1 MMLGGMKQGQAGR
14 VAGFADGTAPGYR
27 AQLLAMGFTPGA
39 AVRVERVAPMGCPIE
54 VCVRGA
60 RVSLRRDEAAVVEV
74 TRDE

>member
-1 MMLGGMKQGQAGR
+1 MMLGNMKQGQAGR
-14 VAGFADGTAPGYR
+14 VAGFAAGVAPSYR

-60 RVSLRRDEAAVVEV
+60 RVSLRRGEAEAVEV
-74 TRDE
+74 TLDE